1 MCVTNIQEERPM
13 TNNINPVKLGITS
26 NQFVVQEKQEEQKK
40 NLNQEK
46 QAEDKKQVDSKEVLG
61 FMAAQGL
68 DMVPVRAQRTLDVS
82 KYVNDEQEARIAD
95 FMKDFEANYDEA
107 FAIAADEFPGI
118 SEDLANDLAL
128 SYIDASY

>member
-1 MCVTNIQEERPM
+1 M

-26 NQFVVQEKQEEQKK
+26 NQFVVKEKQEEQKK

-61 FMAAQGL
+61 YMAAQGL
-68 DMVPVRAQRTLDVS
+68 DMVPVRTQKTLDVS

-118 SEDLANDLAL
+118 SDDLANDLAL
-128 SYIDASY
+128 SYINASY

>member
-1 MCVTNIQEERPM
+1 MA
-13 TNNINPVKLGITS
+13 NNINPVQLGITS
-26 NQFVVQEKQEEQKK
+26 NQFVVKEKQEEQKK

-46 QAEDKKQVDSKEVLG
+46 QAEDQKQVDSKEVLG
-61 FMAAQGL
+61 YMAAQGL
-68 DMVPVRAQRTLDVS
+68 DMVPVRTQKTLDIS

-118 SEDLANDLAL
+118 SDDLANDLAL
-128 SYIDASY
+128 SYINASY

>member
-1 MCVTNIQEERPM
+1 M
-13 TNNINPVKLGITS
+13 TNNINPIKLGITN
-26 NQFVVQEKQEEQKK
+26 NQFVVQEKQEEQKR
-40 NLNQEK
+40 NLNKEK
-46 QAEDKKQVDSKEVLG
+46 QAEDKKQVDSNEVLG

-68 DMVPVRAQRTLDVS
+68 DMVPVRTQKTLDVS

-118 SEDLANDLAL
+118 SDDLANDLAL
-128 SYIDASY
+128 SYINASY

>member
-1 MCVTNIQEERPM
+1 M
-13 TNNINPVKLGITS
+13 TNNINPIKLGITN
-26 NQFVVQEKQEEQKK
+26 NQFVVQEKQEEQKR
-40 NLNQEK
+40 NLNKEK
-46 QAEDKKQVDSKEVLG
+46 QAEDKKQVDSNEVLG

-68 DMVPVRAQRTLDVS
+68 DMVPVRTQKTLDVS